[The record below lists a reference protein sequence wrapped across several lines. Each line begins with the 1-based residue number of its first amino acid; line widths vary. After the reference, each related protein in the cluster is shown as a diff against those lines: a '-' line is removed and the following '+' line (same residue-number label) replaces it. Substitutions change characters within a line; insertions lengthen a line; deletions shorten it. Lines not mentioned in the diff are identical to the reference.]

1 MKKLLLIVNPRAG
14 MGKIKNSL
22 LKVVE
27 TLSSAGYEIT
37 IMPTKKPLDAT
48 KIAANADKSYS
59 AVVCCGGDGTLNETI
74 TGLMENK
81 NSFELG
87 YIPCGTLNEWSLGL
101 HIPRNIVKAAEVIAK
116 GNSVTLDIGR
126 FNDRYFAYTASFG
139 AFTESSYSA
148 SQDVKNVLGQ
158 TAYFFEGIK
167 SLGNIKPI
175 SLEIVA
181 NDKTYKGKYIFGA
194 ITNSLSVGGV
204 VKFNESK
211 IKMNDGLFEVL
222 LIKNPTNLIEF
233 QKIVDSILRK
243 DLENN
248 KYMEFLKVSSLK
260 IKSNKPLDWTLDGE
274 HAVSQNETLIEIIPN
289 RIKFFLPEK

>member
-1 MKKLLLIVNPRAG
+1 MEKLLLIVNPRAG

-22 LKVVE
+22 LKVIE
-27 TLSSAGYEIT
+27 ILSGAGYDIT
-37 IMPTKKPLDAT
+37 VKPTEKPLDAT
-48 KIAANADKSYS
+48 NFAKNLDSSYS
-59 AVVCCGGDGTLNETI
+59 TVVCCGGDGTLNETI
-74 TGLMENK
+74 TGLLENK
-81 NSFELG
+81 NEYKLG
-87 YIPCGTLNEWSLGL
+87 YIPCGTLNEWSSGL
-101 HIPRNIVKAAEVIAK
+101 HIPRNIVKAAEVIAN
-116 GNSVTLDIGR
+116 GEPVTIDVGR

-148 SQDVKNVLGQ
+148 SQDVKNLLGQ
-158 TAYFFEGIK
+158 TAYLFEGIK

-175 SLEIVA
+175 PLEIAA
-181 NDKTYKGKYIFGA
+181 NGKTYRGKYIFGA
-194 ITNSLSVGGV
+194 ITNSISVGGV
-204 VKFNESK
+204 VKFNETK

-260 IKSNKPLDWTLDGE
+260 IKSSKPLDWTLDGE
-274 HAVSQNETLIEIIPN
+274 HAVSLEETKIEIIPN
-289 RIKFFLPEK
+289 RIKILLPKK